1 MKSII
6 KIMLW
11 IVEFI
16 LGAILVVYAIFS
28 TMLIKI
34 SITDG
39 TIRDGFGRILQPAP
53 AWLLTNDN
61 YAGVG
66 WLVFDTV
73 FSFVVIAIMYFIY
86 LGIKKLGHANEPK
99 NNSQHVSALIPQNQ
113 VPPPNEENSAP
124 APQPTNQQNLL
135 YSDMPE
141 PQSEIEELMQE
152 LELMRWEEQIQSAEL
167 NLYPQTETKNEK
179 MGENYEN

>member
-53 AWLLTNDN
+53 AWLLIDDH
-61 YAGVG
+61 YSGLG
-66 WLVFDTV
+66 WYLFDTALG
-73 FSFVVIAIMYFIY
+73 FAILIIMYLIY
-86 LGIKKLGHANEPK
+86 QGIKKLGRTNPVQQTSA
-99 NNSQHVSALIPQNQ
+99 SHVTLIK
-113 VPPPNEENSAP
+113 P
-124 APQPTNQQNLL
+124 APIADTPQQNF
-135 YSDMPE
+135 DPFAQ

-152 LELMRWEEQIQSAEL
+152 LYFMRSENAMVDAPETDRIAEEQQ
-167 NLYPQTETKNEK
+167 NN
-179 MGENYEN
+179 